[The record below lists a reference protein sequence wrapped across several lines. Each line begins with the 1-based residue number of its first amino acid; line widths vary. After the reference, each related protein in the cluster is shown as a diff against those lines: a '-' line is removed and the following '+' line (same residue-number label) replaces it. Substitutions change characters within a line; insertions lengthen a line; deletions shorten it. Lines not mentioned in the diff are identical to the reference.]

1 MTMKR
6 KIIFT
11 IVFAIVMLNT
21 LALSANITASP
32 KYDLDRVGSA
42 RTTLLSQEQEYNISS
57 YKNYLDATLAIMMA
71 KHLNMTT
78 GVVFHAV
85 SPDLSSYTV
94 ETTLSS
100 YYWAI
105 AALSEAYHMTNNE
118 TYKTVMGRVANKMV
132 DIFYDPVYPGFY
144 VTQFSDHPELNL
156 TKRAG
161 VQAYAYWAL
170 EIAESTDS
178 SLNFTTEKASALR
191 CLTDMLYDSVNG
203 GFYFYTMRNG
213 SLSVPD
219 YFTQIFEVYPNDAK
233 RLDHLALGTMLLYD
247 AGQSSGNTTLVEMA
261 SRSLGFMLHYMKYYY
276 DTEFMGLKLA
286 VNRTGGSL
294 TVEEGDRVAYSVVT
308 DINAMAI
315 RALIKGYEVT
325 GNTTYLN
332 SANQV
337 FETLFANNW
346 DGDNGGWF
354 TEVVDGEP
362 YDPYASDD
370 EDTRYYKYSEI
381 QFQMI
386 LALEDL
392 YETTGS
398 IYPIRIIID
407 TLELVL
413 SKLWDQEDEGFISN
427 SNQIWAVLA
436 DDWQIH
442 YTTVQGQAVLGLER
456 IWDYGLPIVTRVRI
470 TPTNPRPEDVI
481 YFSAT
486 AFDDDGIDSVYVNY
500 SLRIGSNTTQGILPL
515 SPHPTINGLYNNSL
529 GTLPDT
535 SAVNFEVVAN
545 DTTGRVF
552 VAGIYFFVVRT
563 DTFPPLIDLYAIYPT
578 EEVRVGDD
586 VVVDMVTTE
595 FPSQSLTNSCE
606 IWWRLNAG
614 AYTTENMTPI
624 GFDGDSIIWRFEL
637 GQFQKDDRIAF
648 FCLVTDEAGNVG
660 ESRLYLLTILG
671 PKINITPFTTFQ
683 IAATIG
689 LVAAPGVGYAYAK
702 MRKGG
707 YKEAQREGK
716 KEARRRA
723 RRRGV
728 RRRT

>member
-6 KIIFT
+6 KILFT
-11 IVFAIVMLNT
+11 IVLAIVMLNA
-21 LALSANITASP
+21 LASGANITDSP
-32 KYDLDRVGSA
+32 KYNLVSVGNA

-57 YKNYLDATLAIMMA
+57 YKDYLDATLALMMS
-71 KHLNMTT
+71 KHLNVTT

-85 SPDLSSYTV
+85 SEDLSSYTV

-118 TYKTVMGRVANKMV
+118 TYKTVMSRVANKMI

-170 EIAESTDS
+170 EIAESTNT
-178 SLNFTTEKASALR
+178 SLDFTTEKASALR

-213 SLSVPD
+213 SLSVPE
-219 YFTQIFEVYPNDAK
+219 YFTQIFEVYPNDGK

-247 AGQSSGNTTLVEMA
+247 VGQSSGNTTLVEMA
-261 SRSLGFMLHYMKYYY
+261 DRSLGFMLRYMKYYH
-276 DTEFMGLKLA
+276 DMEFMGLKLA

-294 TVEEGDRVAYSVVT
+294 TVDEGERVAYSVVT
-308 DINAMAI
+308 DINSMAI
-315 RALIKGYEVT
+315 RALIKGYGVT
-325 GNTTYLN
+325 GNTTYLD
-332 SANQV
+332 SANQL

-354 TEVVDGEP
+354 TEVVDGKP
-362 YDPYASDD
+362 YDPLDD
-370 EDTRYYKYSEI
+370 EDVKYYKYSEI

-392 YETTGS
+392 YEATNS

-413 SKLWDQEDEGFISN
+413 SNLWDQEDEGFVSN
-427 SNQIWAVLA
+427 SNQIWAVFA
-436 DDWQIH
+436 GDWEIH
-442 YTTVQGQAVLGLER
+442 YTTVQGQAVLSLER
-456 IWDYGLPIVTRVRI
+456 IRSYGLPIVTRVRI
-470 TPTNPRPEDVI
+470 TPTNPRPEDAI

-486 AFDDDGIDSVYVNY
+486 ALDDDGIDSVYVNY
-500 SLRIGSNTTQGILPL
+500 SLRVGSNMTQGILPL
-515 SPHPTINGLYNNSL
+515 PPHPTINGLYNNSIAA
-529 GTLPDT
+529 LPDT

-552 VAGIYFFVVRT
+552 VAGTYFFAVRA
-563 DTFPPLIDLYAIYPT
+563 DIFPPLVDLYAIYPAG
-578 EEVRVGDD
+578 EVRVGDD
-586 VVVDMVTTE
+586 VIVDIVTTE
-595 FPSQSLTNSCE
+595 FPQQSLTNKCE
-606 IWWRLNAG
+606 IWWRLNAD
-614 AYTTENMTPI
+614 AYTIENMTPI

-637 GQFQKDDRIAF
+637 GQFQKDDKIAF
-648 FCLVTDEAGNVG
+648 FCLVTDESGNVG
-660 ESRLYLLTILG
+660 QSRLYLLTILG
-671 PKINITPFTTFQ
+671 PKTNITPFTTFQ

-689 LVAAPGVGYAYAK
+689 LIAAPGVGYAFTK

-716 KEARRRA
+716 KEARKRA
-723 RRRGV
+723 RRRGS
-728 RRRT
+728 RRRR